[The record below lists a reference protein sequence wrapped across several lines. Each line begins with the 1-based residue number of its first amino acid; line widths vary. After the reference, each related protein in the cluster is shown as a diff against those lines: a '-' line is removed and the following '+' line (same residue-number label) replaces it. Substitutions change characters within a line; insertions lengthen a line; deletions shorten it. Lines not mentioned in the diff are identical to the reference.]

1 MYATRFVMNGIY
13 IYEQTIVQ
21 FFVIPSQNCVLNA
34 GKPSRN
40 IFNCNIFVS
49 LLIFRPFSM
58 VEMEKYLIN
67 ILHSFVIKTTSYS
80 TADYALSRFLVADT
94 LLYKRLCPS
103 AHLSVCPSVHW
114 SVRECESKSGE
125 TSILEAFY
133 HNFMYM
139 SVMERGWVGH
149 WV

>member
-1 MYATRFVMNGIY
+1 MNGIY
-13 IYEQTIVQ
+13 IYEQTILQ

-58 VEMEKYLIN
+58 VGMEKYLVN
-67 ILHSFVIKTTSYS
+67 ILLSFVTKIKSYS

-103 AHLSVCPSVHW
+103 AHLSVCPSVCM
-114 SVRECESKSGE
+114 SIRPLVR
-125 TSILEAFY
+125 L
-133 HNFMYM
+133 
-139 SVMERGWVGH
+139 
-149 WV
+149 

>member
-1 MYATRFVMNGIY
+1 MNGIY

-58 VEMEKYLIN
+58 VEMEKYLVN
-67 ILHSFVIKTTSYS
+67 ILLSFVIKTTSYS
-80 TADYALSRFLVADT
+80 TANYALSRFLVADT
-94 LLYKRLCPS
+94 LFYKRLCPS
-103 AHLSVCPSVHW
+103 VLPSVRP
-114 SVRECESKSGE
+114 SVRLGDRVENEHFRYFLCMFEYWRRVGVWMRVGCPCRLV
-125 TSILEAFY
+125 TIL
-133 HNFMYM
+133 
-139 SVMERGWVGH
+139 
-149 WV
+149 